1 MFKFLSAPVLAV
13 SIALTGFSTTPV
25 RANNDDFAKVVA
37 GFAALAIIGTA
48 INESQKSKKKSHK
61 KKHVQKKHVKKKKPK
76 VVIHHHRPHK
86 PKNRHHLRGHGHHQ
100 NYHQPR
106 ARHYQPNYSSK
117 VVPGRC
123 LKTYNTHRG
132 QRRGFG
138 QNCLARHGIYRS
150 ALPRFCKT
158 GVTIRGNNYSI
169 YTQRC
174 LRNEGFQ
181 VSYR

>member
-13 SIALTGFSTTPV
+13 SIALTGFTTTPV
-25 RANNDDFAKVVA
+25 RADNDDFAKVVA
-37 GFAALAIIGTA
+37 GFAALAIIGAA
-48 INESQKSKKKSHK
+48 ISDSQNSKKKTVK
-61 KKHVQKKHVKKKKPK
+61 KKVVKKKKPK
-76 VVIHHHRPHK
+76 AVVHHHRPHK
-86 PKNRHHLRGHGHHQ
+86 PKHHAHNRGHHTKH
-100 NYHQPR
+100 HQPR
-106 ARHYQPNYSSK
+106 ARHYQPDYSSK